1 VNIALPTAQTDLG
14 FSDSARQWIVTE
26 YALAFGSLLLLGGR
40 IADIFGRKWVFV
52 VGLVGFA
59 LASAAGGAAVNVGML
74 IGARAV
80 QGMFAALLAPAIL
93 SLLTTTFT
101 DPAER
106 GKAFGVFGAIA
117 GAGASVGL
125 LLGGFLTE
133 YADWRWTMFVN
144 LIFAD
149 AARNRALLVTAARE
163 VFAER
168 GLEASLDDIARHAG
182 LGVGT
187 AYRHFAN
194 KYELAEAIF
203 ADAVDDIVALAE
215 RAAAAHD
222 PWAGIVMFLEGTAEA
237 QTTDRGLREVLMGT
251 HNPERTE
258 QIGDRLS
265 APLRKLVVRGKRA
278 GVLGQGVESTDLGI
292 VLLMLCTVADVTAD
306 SAPDLW
312 RRYLPALLDGLQSDT
327 PLPVSAID
335 EDDLRTALGA
345 HKQRL
350 ARIGQHAPT

>member
-14 FSDSARQWIVTE
+14 FSDSARQWIVTA

-40 IADIFGRKWVFV
+40 IADIVGRKWVFV

-168 GLEASLDDIARHAG
+168 GLEASLDDTARHAG

-187 AYRHFAN
+187 A
-194 KYELAEAIF
+194 
-203 ADAVDDIVALAE
+203 
-215 RAAAAHD
+215 
-222 PWAGIVMFLEGTAEA
+222 
-237 QTTDRGLREVLMGT
+237 
-251 HNPERTE
+251 
-258 QIGDRLS
+258 
-265 APLRKLVVRGKRA
+265 
-278 GVLGQGVESTDLGI
+278 
-292 VLLMLCTVADVTAD
+292 
-306 SAPDLW
+306 
-312 RRYLPALLDGLQSDT
+312 
-327 PLPVSAID
+327 
-335 EDDLRTALGA
+335 
-345 HKQRL
+345 
-350 ARIGQHAPT
+350 